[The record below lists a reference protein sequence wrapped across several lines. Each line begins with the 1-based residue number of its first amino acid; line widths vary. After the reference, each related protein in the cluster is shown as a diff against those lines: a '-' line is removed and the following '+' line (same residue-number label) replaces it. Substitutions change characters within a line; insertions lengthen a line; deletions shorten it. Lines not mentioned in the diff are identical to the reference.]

1 MQVGGRGDLKGM
13 PRLFH
18 RNEWF
23 FELSPTALAES
34 EFESLLVQNAEIIRP
49 GHRIVPFKKT
59 AYASDRSARADLAI
73 IADDYR
79 HWTVVEV
86 EMIRHDL
93 HSHVI
98 PQIRTLSEASYTAEH
113 AQYLAARAA
122 NFNAQK
128 LTEMMRGE
136 APEVLVLVNKPDD
149 EWAREIRRY
158 GAHMM
163 VFEIFRSTT
172 SNRHIFAIDGEL
184 PNHADDVLSEL
195 SFGLLPRLLAVSS
208 PAALNFLPG
217 EQQAVFIDNQVTYW
231 ERFDTATSCYLTPVG
246 NMPIKPGSTYALVRT
261 DAGQLAIRQI
271 RQKGA

>member
-1 MQVGGRGDLKGM
+1 M

-34 EFESLLVQNAEIIRP
+34 EFESLLVQSAEIIRP

-59 AYASDRSARADLAI
+59 AYAGDRSARADLAI
-73 IADDYR
+73 LANDYR
-79 HWTVVEV
+79 HWAVVEV

-98 PQIRTLSEASYTAEH
+98 PQVRTLNEANYTAGH
-113 AQYLAARAA
+113 AQYLAAR
-122 NFNAQK
+122 NSMLDVQK
-128 LTEMMRGE
+128 IAEMMRGE
-136 APEVLVLVNKPDD
+136 APEVLVLVNKYDD

-163 VFEIFRSTT
+163 VFEIFRSET

-184 PNHADDVLSEL
+184 PNHAHDVLSEL
-195 SFGLLPRLLAVSS
+195 SFSLMPRLLSVSS
-208 PAALNFLPG
+208 PAVLGFQPG
-217 EQQAVFIDNQVTYW
+217 EQKAVFIDGQVTYW

-246 NMPIKPGSTYALVRT
+246 SMPIAPGFKYALMRT
-261 DAGQLAIRQI
+261 ESGQLEIRPLGQ
-271 RQKGA
+271 RGA

>member
-1 MQVGGRGDLKGM
+1 M

-23 FELSPTALAES
+23 FELSPMALAES

-49 GHRIVPFKKT
+49 GHRIIPFKKT
-59 AYASDRSARADLAI
+59 AYAGDRSARADLAI
-73 IADDYR
+73 VAGDYR

-98 PQIRTLSEASYTAEH
+98 PQVRTLSEAIYTAEY
-113 AQYLAARAA
+113 AQYLATRD
-122 NFNAQK
+122 NALDVQK

-163 VFEIFRSTT
+163 VFEIFRAET
-172 SNRHIFAIDGEL
+172 SNRHIFSIDGDL
-184 PNHADDVLSEL
+184 PKHADDVLSEL
-195 SFGLLPRLLAVSS
+195 SFGMVPRLLTVSS
-208 PAALNFLPG
+208 PAALDFSSG
-217 EQQAVFIDNQVTYW
+217 EQKAIFIDGQVTYW

-246 NMPIKPGSTYALVRT
+246 NMPIKPGSAYALVRT
-261 DAGQLAIRQI
+261 EVGQLAIRPI